1 MKNVQ
6 ASERK
11 PAISINQVSKIQ
23 FPCKFLKYQK
33 SLQGFPGMTFS
44 VNQPMETPVLSLESD
59 RKTVAKAVMCLIRLL
74 AVSDNHLEKNDS
86 VYIPEVCS
94 FPCFHCWSSM
104 TVSKYL
110 QHNAFL
116 QNVLVVSS
124 KSSTGFSLS
133 FQFRQ

>member
-1 MKNVQ
+1 
-6 ASERK
+6 
-11 PAISINQVSKIQ
+11 
-23 FPCKFLKYQK
+23 
-33 SLQGFPGMTFS
+33 MTFS

-94 FPCFHCWSSM
+94 LPCFHCWSLM

-116 QNVLVVSS
+116 QNV
-124 KSSTGFSLS
+124 SLS
-133 FQFRQ
+133 LPNPPLVFLLASGLESKEMHLAAQGPATAFSRF